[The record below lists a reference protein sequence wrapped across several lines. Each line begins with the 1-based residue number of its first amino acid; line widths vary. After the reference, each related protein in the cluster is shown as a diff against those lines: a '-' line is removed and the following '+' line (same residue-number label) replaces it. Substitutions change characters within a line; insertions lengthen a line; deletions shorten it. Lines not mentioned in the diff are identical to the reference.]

1 LQTTKYS
8 RQRESIKD
16 YLAHTKEH
24 PTADTIY
31 MKVRETYPN
40 ISLGTVYRNLN
51 LLVEQGEV
59 IKISCG
65 DGSDH
70 FDGTTRPHYHFIC
83 STCKKVMDLPTLSLD
98 HIDTLAGANFAG
110 KIEGHSAFFYGA
122 CPECMAKTSN
132 SLIQQP
138 TSDEIADK

>member
-1 LQTTKYS
+1 MQTIKYS

-31 MKVRETYPN
+31 MKVREAYPN

-51 LLVEQGEV
+51 LLVDQGEV
-59 IKISCG
+59 LKISCG

-70 FDGTTRPHYHFIC
+70 FDGTTAPHYHFIC
-83 STCKKVMDLPTLSLD
+83 NNCKRVLDLPVLNLE
-98 HIDTLAGANFAG
+98 HINTLAGANFAG
-110 KIEGHSAFFYGA
+110 KIEGHNAFFYGL
-122 CPECMAKTSN
+122 CPECTAKSSNGSNQQAASIKTS
-132 SLIQQP
+132 
-138 TSDEIADK
+138 E